1 MSATNSVKPALRV
14 GLAGLGTVGGGT
26 HAVLTRNANEIRRR
40 AGRDVLITAL
50 ADLDQDKAQAMAKAV
65 AATGQPEPRVFANAM
80 VMAADPNV

>member
-1 MSATNSVKPALRV
+1 MSETNSAKPALRV
-14 GLAGLGTVGGGT
+14 GLAGLGTVGSGT

-65 AATGQPEPRVFANAM
+65 AATGQPEPKVFSDA
-80 VMAADPNV
+80 